1 MQFETADDADTAIA
15 KFTGYQYGGR
25 PLGLSFVKYLN
36 ADGNANG
43 DAHMDGNNSQGLT
56 QDQIM

>member
-1 MQFETADDADTAIA
+1 MVYANIELA

-25 PLGLSFVKYLN
+25 PLGLTYAKYQN
-36 ADGNANG
+36 AG
-43 DAHMDGNNSQGLT
+43 DAMDGQEDTGGMT